1 MAARSAK
8 HKINA
13 YCGTLLIEEGT
24 DLQREVG
31 IGLSWVM
38 RLSDSVEI
46 IEKIKGMQRQEAEER
61 SWLAWQGYFITV

>member
-1 MAARSAK
+1 MAARSIK
-8 HKINA
+8 YKNNA
-13 YCGTLLIEEGT
+13 YYGTLLIEEGT

-31 IGLSWVM
+31 IRLSWVM

-46 IEKIKGMQRQEAEER
+46 IEKIKGMQRQEAEEG